1 MSNIGWGQRGAKRGK
16 QGVSDTI
23 FKGTLSLGGHP
34 NAGSAPGRG
43 VPLLPRP
50 RPALSSRAC
59 ICTQVYLHL
68 SPSFFSMEHLI
79 PKEVSL
85 ATGSFQRVEALRW
98 DFRPQRVDDEGTT
111 SQDPHN

>member
-1 MSNIGWGQRGAKRGK
+1 MQGQHLGEGC
-16 QGVSDTI
+16 
-23 FKGTLSLGGHP
+23 LSCL
-34 NAGSAPGRG
+34 AP
-43 VPLLPRP
+43 V
-50 RPALSSRAC
+50 PALSSRAC